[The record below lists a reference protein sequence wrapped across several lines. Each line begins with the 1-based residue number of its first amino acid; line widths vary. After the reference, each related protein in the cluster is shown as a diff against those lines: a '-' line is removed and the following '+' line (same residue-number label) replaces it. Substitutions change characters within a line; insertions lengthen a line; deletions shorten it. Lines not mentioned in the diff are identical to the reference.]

1 MHYVE
6 TYNASEGFFAIQTDP
21 ESHWLE
27 AVPDNGMFFEFI
39 PLDQIDE
46 PFPDAVPAWKAEP
59 GRTYALVITAANGLW
74 RYSLGDTVTIQQTSP
89 LKFTIAGRTKHF
101 INAFGEELMVYNA
114 EHAMAA
120 TCKQLGC
127 EVANY
132 TAEPVYAGDNSRG
145 CHQWLVEFSRRPDS
159 AKEFAAVLDH
169 NLQAE
174 NSDYQAKRS
183 GNIFLDPP
191 SVVEATPGL
200 FDKWLASTGKL
211 GGQRKVPRL
220 CPDRRYIDPMLRLN
234 GNRPEILQPALTPE
248 ELTA

>member
-1 MHYVE
+1 MEPYRTQYSHITDPSRMHYLE

-27 AVPDNGMFFEFI
+27 ILPDGGTFFEFV
-39 PLDQIDE
+39 PLDQVDE
-46 PFPDAVPAWKAEP
+46 LFPQAVPAWRAEQ
-59 GRTYALVITAANGLW
+59 GKTYALVITAANGLW
-74 RYSLGDTVTIQQTSP
+74 RYLLGDTVTIQQNSP
-89 LKFTIAGRTKHF
+89 LKFTIAGRTKHY

-120 TCKQLGC
+120 TCRQLRC

-132 TAEPVYAGDNSRG
+132 TAAPIYADDNSRG
-145 CHQWLVEFSRRPDS
+145 CHQWLIEFNLPPKSIE
-159 AKEFAAVLDH
+159 EFANVLDK

-191 SVVEATPGL
+191 MIVVARNGL
-200 FDKWLASTGKL
+200 FDQWLASTGKL

-220 CPDRRYIDPMLRLN
+220 CPDRRFIDPMLSM
-234 GNRPEILQPALTPE
+234 NRQ
-248 ELTA
+248 